1 MDWRLKMPTIL
12 NKPIARATVKPYR
25 VTCHTTWPDDCGKR
39 IVIRLTETDEIELRW
54 AGART
59 RFTIPIAE
67 LFRKLQ
73 MNGHKK

>member
-1 MDWRLKMPTIL
+1 MPTIL
-12 NKPIARATVKPYR
+12 KKAIARATVKPYR
-25 VTCHTTWPDDCGKR
+25 VSLYSTWPDDRGKR

-59 RFTIPIAE
+59 RFSIPIAE

-73 MNGHKK
+73 MNGAKK